1 MDTTTKRIALVGRLT
16 GSGAVIESET
26 TVCTVSTLSS
36 RSENFRAALRH
47 MDDSDLLPW
56 TDPYDGE

>member
-1 MDTTTKRIALVGRLT
+1 MDTSTKRIALIGRLT
-16 GSGAVIESET
+16 SSGAVIESET
-26 TVCTVSTLSS
+26 TTCVVSTLST